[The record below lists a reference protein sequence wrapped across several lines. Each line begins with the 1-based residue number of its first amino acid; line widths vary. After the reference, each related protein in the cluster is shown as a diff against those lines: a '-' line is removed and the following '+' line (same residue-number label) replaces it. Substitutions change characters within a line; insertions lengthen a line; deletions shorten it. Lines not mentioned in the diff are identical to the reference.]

1 MGHALSLPCWSAR
14 RFLLLP
20 LVLCLGFLVGPGKA
34 EAAGLPDVVLES
46 VKGAMV
52 DVSTSKGQILTGLL
66 IAFDEQAAIL
76 QTSDGSILALP
87 TAFVGSIFLT
97 APGKAL
103 PFNFLDQ
110 FYAPRVA

>member
-1 MGHALSLPCWSAR
+1 MRHVFSLPGWNPGRLVLVS
-14 RFLLLP
+14 
-20 LVLCLGFLVGPGKA
+20 LVLCLWLLSGPGKT
-34 EAAGLPDVVLES
+34 EASGLPDVVLES

-87 TAFVGSIFLT
+87 RA
-97 APGKAL
+97 
-103 PFNFLDQ
+103 
-110 FYAPRVA
+110 